1 MKLIF
6 AIVNNDDGAIV
17 SAQLIKQGIHVT
29 KMASMGGFLKKG
41 NHTFITAVEDDE
53 VEKVIEIIRNYS
65 KKRTYS
71 APADVISAA
80 SLGGSVTPIQVTIG
94 GATVFVANIERFERI

>member
-29 KMASMGGFLKKG
+29 KMASTGGFLKKG

-53 VEKVIEIIRNYS
+53 VEKVIDIIREQGFEGIAITDALNMMGVVAKYGGIPAEIIY
-65 KKRTYS
+65 TV
-71 APADVISAA
+71 DG
-80 SLGGSVTPIQVTIG
+80 SLLNAQ
-94 GATVFVANIERFERI
+94 